1 MYIQRNNE
9 VLSPNHYFHEKSIF
23 WVCICRLSYP
33 ACKAHAPSYVVCGFS
48 GSIEF
53 FHIISQTTG
62 FSERSSKTQM
72 CVFILSTNLCET
84 FLILRKTGWD
94 IIVNVQRSSCK
105 VHILSQCMSRGYSE
119 RNKLIEWCR
128 GILAPLLRYKVG
140 RHRPFLSSSENPQ
153 LWIEC
158 HVNLLENMLLRECF
172 FFLHRHVDF

>member
-1 MYIQRNNE
+1 MQSACT
-9 VLSPNHYFHEKSIF
+9 VL
-23 WVCICRLSYP
+23 CRLWLLRLYRIFP
-33 ACKAHAPSYVVCGFS
+33 HYLTKDRIFGKKFLNTNV
-48 GSIEF
+48 
-53 FHIISQTTG
+53 
-62 FSERSSKTQM
+62 
-72 CVFILSTNLCET
+72 STNLCET

-128 GILAPLLRYKVG
+128 GILAPLLRYKAG

-158 HVNLLENMLLRECF
+158 HVNLLENILLRACF
-172 FFLHRHVDF
+172 FFFAQACRFLNI